1 MEIGID
7 NRIPTFSG
15 GLGVLAGDTILSGA
29 DLGLP
34 IVAFT
39 LLYRKGYFEQKFDST
54 GRQREVPVP
63 WRVED
68 YLKPAGPVVSVLIDG
83 RTVYVRAWTY
93 TVSGIA
99 GHTVPIY
106 FLDTDHPDNSEWD
119 RTVTHQLY
127 GGDWYYRLCQE
138 IVLGIGGIRMARA
151 LGFGQ
156 LRRFHMNEGHAAFA
170 TLELLRESALRDGR
184 LRANGTDIQKVRRA
198 CIFTTHTPVAAGHD
212 RFRLSGVENV
222 VYPLRDLFDLTDP
235 DVLQLVS
242 RILEGT
248 GRPASLT
255 ELVGGDPW
263 FNMTRLALNLSSY
276 VNGVAKKHGEVS
288 RKMFPG
294 YEIDTI
300 TNGVHA
306 GRWTAAPF
314 QRLYDRYIP
323 DWKTNNLELRRAVE
337 IPEAGLR
344 EARVQCRKR
353 LIDYVNQT
361 TGIGME
367 ADVLTIGFARRAA
380 VYKRAALLFSDIER
394 LRRISTH
401 IGRIQLVYSGKA
413 HPRNQQGKDTIQQI
427 FQAIRKLDP
436 DLKVA
441 YLANYDME
449 IGAILTAGVDVW
461 LNTPEP
467 PMEAS
472 GTSGMKAAL
481 NGVPSLSVL
490 DGWWVEGHVEG
501 ITGWSIGE
509 GEDRSRD
516 AASLYEKLEE
526 VVVPLFYNEPDRFIE
541 IVRQSIALNGSFFT
555 SHRMLQ
561 EYVVKTYL

>member
-1 MEIGID
+1 M
-7 NRIPTFSG
+7 
-15 GLGVLAGDTILSGA
+15 
-29 DLGLP
+29 
-34 IVAFT
+34 
-39 LLYRKGYFEQKFDST
+39 
-54 GRQREVPVP
+54 
-63 WRVED
+63 
-68 YLKPAGPVVSVLIDG
+68 
-83 RTVYVRAWTY
+83 
-93 TVSGIA
+93 SGIA

-294 YEIDTI
+294 
-300 TNGVHA
+300 V
-306 GRWTAAPF
+306 
-314 QRLYDRYIP
+314 
-323 DWKTNNLELRRAVE
+323 
-337 IPEAGLR
+337 
-344 EARVQCRKR
+344 
-353 LIDYVNQT
+353 
-361 TGIGME
+361 
-367 ADVLTIGFARRAA
+367 
-380 VYKRAALLFSDIER
+380 
-394 LRRISTH
+394 
-401 IGRIQLVYSGKA
+401 
-413 HPRNQQGKDTIQQI
+413 
-427 FQAIRKLDP
+427 
-436 DLKVA
+436 
-441 YLANYDME
+441 
-449 IGAILTAGVDVW
+449 
-461 LNTPEP
+461 
-467 PMEAS
+467 
-472 GTSGMKAAL
+472 
-481 NGVPSLSVL
+481 
-490 DGWWVEGHVEG
+490 
-501 ITGWSIGE
+501 
-509 GEDRSRD
+509 
-516 AASLYEKLEE
+516 
-526 VVVPLFYNEPDRFIE
+526 
-541 IVRQSIALNGSFFT
+541 
-555 SHRMLQ
+555 
-561 EYVVKTYL
+561 